1 MTPVTVK
8 GIVFSGEHVGRQFVK
23 ISWARKQI
31 KEKLGFNPYFGTL
44 NIRLPEKQ
52 TKKLK
57 QLLKEVKG
65 IEITPAKGFFRAQC
79 FNVKI
84 MDKIKGAIVI
94 PEKPDYSP
102 NVLEILAPVY
112 LRETLSLKDG
122 DEIQITILTDAKVKL

>member
-8 GIVFSGEHVGRQFVK
+8 GIVFSGEKVGRQFVK

-31 KEKLGFNPYFGTL
+31 KEKLGFNPYLGTL

-52 TKKLK
+52 AKELK

-65 IEITPAKGFFRAQC
+65 IEITPAKGFFQAQC
-79 FNVKI
+79 FNAEI

-94 PEKPDYSP
+94 PEKPDYPP

-112 LRETLSLKDG
+112 LREALSLKDG
-122 DEIQITILTDAKVKL
+122 DEIQITILTNKVKP